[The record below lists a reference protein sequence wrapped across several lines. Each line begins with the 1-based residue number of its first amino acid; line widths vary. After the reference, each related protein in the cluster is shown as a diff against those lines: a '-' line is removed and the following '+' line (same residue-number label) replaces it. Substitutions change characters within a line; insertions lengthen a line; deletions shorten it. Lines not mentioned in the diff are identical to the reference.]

1 MKMFKRTLAMLLCV
15 VMALGLVA
23 VTASATDAALIDTT
37 AKGSITITKYESDTP
52 GANGGGTAITT
63 SPEGATPL
71 AGVTFTLYKVMD
83 AAAVVAYY
91 NGTNTQTV
99 TVDNY
104 VTDGKINTGIAASG
118 TATTNASGVATFS
131 NLDVGMYV
139 VIETAYPDKVTK
151 PSDPFL
157 VSIPM
162 TNPEDE
168 SQWMYNVYAYPKNST
183 SEGTVTLKKTDV
195 SGNAL
200 AGVSFK
206 LEKQNGSDWALV
218 KNGTLDTYTT
228 NASGEIQFAN
238 LAFGTYRLTETAAL
252 DGYILDNRPVTFTI
266 DDNGDITCSDS
277 RSTVTSASDASG
289 LTITMKN
296 EKPTI
301 SKTATTS
308 NTAAGVGSVVA
319 YKLEADIPQS
329 IADLTTYTITDVPT
343 NLKDDVAS
351 ITVKVDGADVS
362 SGAYSKTESGNGF
375 VITFTPAQMAAYAGK
390 KVVVTYNATVL
401 SGAAAAGKAT
411 NEATLTY
418 TNNIVEKT
426 TNEVK
431 DDDTVYNFAINIVK
445 YKDAIAEANKIAG
458 VEFALY
464 SDEALTNQ
472 IKVSG
477 SAGVYTVDPAGTA
490 TLTTATGGKLEIKG
504 LPSGTYYLKETKT
517 IDGYNLLSD
526 AVEIDL
532 NVTVEESGSSVT
544 YKLGTETLAG
554 NAVSREIINK
564 KGFTLPQTGGLGTLM
579 FILIGG
585 VLMAGGIVLITGT
598 GKKRAR

>member
-1 MKMFKRTLAMLLCV
+1 MKMLKRTLAMLLCI

-23 VTASATDAALIDTT
+23 VTASAADAALIDTT
-37 AKGSITITKYESDTP
+37 KKGSITITKYESDTP
-52 GANGGGTAITT
+52 GAYGDGTHSATI
-63 SPEGATPL
+63 PEGAKPL
-71 AGVTFTLYKVMD
+71 AGVTFTLYKVKN
-83 AAAVVAYY
+83 AAEVVAYY
-91 NGTNTQTV
+91 NGTNGETV
-99 TVDNY
+99 TVGDY
-104 VTDGKINTGIAASG
+104 VTDGKINDGITASG
-118 TATTNASGVATFS
+118 TATTDKNGIATFS

-151 PSDPFL
+151 PSAPFL

-162 TNPEDE
+162 TNPENE
-168 SQWMYNVYAYPKNST
+168 SEWMYNVYAYPKNST

-195 SGNAL
+195 NGNAL

-206 LEKQNGSDWALV
+206 LEKQNDSGWTLV
-218 KNGTLDTYTT
+218 KNGALDTYTT
-228 NASGEIQFAN
+228 NASGEIVFAN
-238 LAFGTYRLTETAAL
+238 LAFGAYRLTETAAL
-252 DGYILDNRPVTFTI
+252 DGYILDNRPVEFTI
-266 DDNGDITCSDS
+266 DVNSNITCSDS
-277 RSTVTSASDASG
+277 RSTVTSDSDASG

-319 YKLEADIPQS
+319 YKLEADIPLS
-329 IADLTTYTITDVPT
+329 IADLTTYSITDVPT

-351 ITVKVDGADVS
+351 ITVKVDGADMS
-362 SGAYSKTESGNGF
+362 SGAYDKAASGNGF
-375 VITFTPAQMAAYAGK
+375 KITFDPEQMAAYAGK
-390 KVVVTYNATVL
+390 KVVITYNATVL

-445 YKDAIAEANKIAG
+445 YKDAIADANKIAG

-464 SDEALTNQ
+464 SDEELTDQ

-504 LPSGTYYLKETKT
+504 LPAGTYYLKETKT
-517 IDGYNLLSD
+517 IDGYNLLSG
-526 AVEIDL
+526 AVVIDL

-544 YKLGTETLAG
+544 YKLGNETLAG
-554 NAVSREIINK
+554 NAVSQNIINK
-564 KGFTLPQTGGLGTLM
+564 KGFTLPQTGGVGTLM

-585 VLMAGGIVLITGT
+585 VLMAGGIVLLTNT
-598 GKKRAR
+598 GKKRAV

>member
-1 MKMFKRTLAMLLCV
+1 MKMLKRTLAMLLCI

-23 VTASATDAALIDTT
+23 VTASAADVALIDTT
-37 AKGSITITKYESDTP
+37 AKGSITITKYESDTQD
-52 GANGGGTAITT
+52 ANGDGTDSPTI
-63 SPEGATPL
+63 PEGATPL
-71 AGVTFTLYKVMD
+71 AGVTFTLYKVKS
-83 AAAVVAYY
+83 AAEVVAYY
-91 NGTNTQTV
+91 NGTNAQTV
-99 TVDNY
+99 TVGDY

-118 TATTNASGVATFS
+118 TATTNASGVAAFS

-162 TNPEDE
+162 TDPENE

-200 AGVSFK
+200 VGVSFK

-266 DDNGDITCSDS
+266 DEEGVITCSDS
-277 RSTVTSASDASG
+277 RSTVSSASDPSG

-329 IADLTTYTITDVPT
+329 IADLTIYTIEDVPT
-343 NLKDDVAS
+343 NLKDDVDS
-351 ITVKVDGADVS
+351 ITVKVDGAYVS
-362 SGAYSKTESGNGF
+362 SGAYSKAESGDGF

-390 KVVVTYNATVL
+390 KVVITYNATVL

-490 TLTTATGGKLEIKG
+490 TLTTAAGGKLEIKG
-504 LPSGTYYLKETKT
+504 LPAGTYYLKETKT
-517 IDGYNLLSD
+517 IDGYNLLSN